1 MIKKLTLIFVAIFLF
16 LFLLSITY
24 NVEFENCTIE
34 EAIKIAQEYVKINN
48 KDTFVN
54 TITNFEVPTVEIINE
69 KYYKVTFNYPLER
82 FTSPYDVYI
91 NCKTGKCY
99 GRKLKY

>member
-1 MIKKLTLIFVAIFLF
+1 MVKKIILIFAITFIFIFL
-16 LFLLSITY
+16 LLDIET
-24 NVEFENCTIE
+24 ENCTTE

-48 KDTFVN
+48 KDAFVN
-54 TITNFEVPTVEIINE
+54 TITNFEVPTVELIDE

-91 NCKTGKCY
+91 NCRTGKCY